1 MKKSSRILKKNS
13 DIHLKKLPDPIAL
26 AKELAHLID
35 EKKGSDIVIFD
46 LRNVSP
52 ITDCFIIANGL
63 SDIHLETIAQY
74 LMEYE
79 KPNHVEGLGTSSWVL
94 LDFIDVIVHLFLKE
108 TREFYGLERLWGD
121 AARIELHYD

>member
-1 MKKSSRILKKNS
+1 MKKSSRILKKSS
-13 DIHLKKLPDPIAL
+13 DIHSGRISDPIAL
-26 AKELAHLID
+26 AKSLARRID
-35 EKKGSDIVIFD
+35 EKKGADIVIFD
-46 LRNVSP
+46 LRNLSP

-63 SDIHLETIAQY
+63 SDIHIKSIANY

-79 KPNHVEGLGTSSWVL
+79 KPNHVEGLRGASWVL

-121 AARIELHYD
+121 ATRIELQYD

>member
-1 MKKSSRILKKNS
+1 MKKNS
-13 DIHLKKLPDPIAL
+13 EKMSDPITL
-26 AKELAHLID
+26 AKALAHLID

-46 LRNVSP
+46 LRNLSP
-52 ITDCFIIANGL
+52 ITDCFVIANGL
-63 SDIHLETIAQY
+63 SNIHIETIAKY

-79 KPNHVEGLGTSSWVL
+79 KPNHVEGLGAATWVL

-121 AARIELHYD
+121 AARIELQYD